1 MTLRTSTRVGLGAV
15 VLAGVGTLAACGG
28 GGSDG
33 AQVASLGGASG
44 ATTTTVAET
53 EADTQQALLDFAK
66 CMREHGIDM
75 PDPQFSADGKVEIGM
90 VAQAGELDESKM
102 QAAQE
107 ACQEYMDKVRANAP
121 PLDPAKEEEMK
132 QQALAFAQ
140 CMRDHGIDMPDPEIN
155 TDGKGGVM
163 VKQGGAGI
171 DPESPGFQE
180 ASETCQK
187 QVGMDDMVGTR
198 VAAGGDAG
206 TKTGGDSGTAP

>member
-1 MTLRTSTRVGLGAV
+1 
-15 VLAGVGTLAACGG
+15 
-28 GGSDG
+28 
-33 AQVASLGGASG
+33 
-44 ATTTTVAET
+44 
-53 EADTQQALLDFAK
+53 
-66 CMREHGIDM
+66 M
-75 PDPQFSADGKVEIGM
+75 PDPQFGADGKVELGMTAEIG
-90 VAQAGELDESKM
+90 QIDESKM

-180 ASETCQK
+180 ASQTCQK

-198 VAAGGDAG
+198 VSPGGGAG
-206 TKTGGDSGTAP
+206 TNTGGTAP